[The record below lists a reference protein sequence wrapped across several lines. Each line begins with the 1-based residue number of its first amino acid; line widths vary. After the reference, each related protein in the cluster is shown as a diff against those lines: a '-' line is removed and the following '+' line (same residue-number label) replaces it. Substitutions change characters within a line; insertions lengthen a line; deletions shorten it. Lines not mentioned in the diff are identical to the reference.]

1 MKVYLVGGA
10 VRDQL
15 LQLPVTERD
24 WVVVGSTPAKML
36 NLGFKQVGRDFP
48 VFLHP
53 KTQEEYALARTE
65 RKSGSGYC
73 GFLCDF
79 SHEVSLHDDLARRDL
94 TINAMAQD
102 ESGQLIDPY
111 HGLADLK
118 AKRLRH
124 VSNAFVEDPVR
135 VLRVARFAARFH
147 HLGFVLADETRL
159 LMYQMMRRGEL
170 AYLVAERVWQEWQR
184 SLTSKNPEM
193 FIRTLRACGA
203 LKKIIP
209 ELDALF
215 GIPGSKRFHPEID
228 TGVHTLMALCK
239 VVELSDDPI
248 VRLGVLMH
256 DLGKACTPFSQW
268 PSHKG
273 HEAAGVP
280 VIEALC
286 ERLRIPTVYRDFAVM
301 VARFHLKIHDVS
313 NLSADE
319 MVSVLE
325 QTDAFRKP
333 SRFHNLLIACEADAL
348 GIGRKV
354 DYNQA
359 NQWRALFT
367 TCGSVQAKTVMDEGA
382 KGAEIKAALH
392 ARRVNLLEQP

>member
-1 MKVYLVGGA
+1 
-10 VRDQL
+10 
-15 LQLPVTERD
+15 
-24 WVVVGSTPAKML
+24 
-36 NLGFKQVGRDFP
+36 
-48 VFLHP
+48 
-53 KTQEEYALARTE
+53 
-65 RKSGSGYC
+65 
-73 GFLCDF
+73 
-79 SHEVSLHDDLARRDL
+79 
-94 TINAMAQD
+94 
-102 ESGQLIDPY
+102 
-111 HGLADLK
+111 
-118 AKRLRH
+118 
-124 VSNAFVEDPVR
+124 
-135 VLRVARFAARFH
+135 
-147 HLGFVLADETRL
+147 
-159 LMYQMMRRGEL
+159 
-170 AYLVAERVWQEWQR
+170 
-184 SLTSKNPEM
+184 M